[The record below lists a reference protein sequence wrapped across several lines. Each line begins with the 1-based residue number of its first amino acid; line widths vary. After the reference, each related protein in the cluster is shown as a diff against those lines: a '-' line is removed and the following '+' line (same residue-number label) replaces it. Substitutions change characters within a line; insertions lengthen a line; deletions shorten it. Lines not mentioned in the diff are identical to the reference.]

1 MIKLCICIIC
11 ATIIFLTWRLE
22 FLIRKVRR
30 LENELYVTQ
39 VQLSNLEE
47 DVFDLK
53 YEGEDNEGISCL

>member
-11 ATIIFLTWRLE
+11 AAIIFLTWRLE

-53 YEGEDNEGISCL
+53 YEGEEQ